1 MGDRRSLQLTA
12 RPVEAPMK
20 AFEIQPDGEGGFHL
34 AQVERRAVPANG
46 IRPVVDKVFPF
57 DAARDAFEIAGR
69 GTSSARW

>member
-1 MGDRRSLQLTA
+1 MR
-12 RPVEAPMK
+12 
-20 AFEIQPDGEGGFHL
+20 AFAIQPEGEGGYPL
-34 AQVERRAVPANG
+34 AQVERRAMAANG